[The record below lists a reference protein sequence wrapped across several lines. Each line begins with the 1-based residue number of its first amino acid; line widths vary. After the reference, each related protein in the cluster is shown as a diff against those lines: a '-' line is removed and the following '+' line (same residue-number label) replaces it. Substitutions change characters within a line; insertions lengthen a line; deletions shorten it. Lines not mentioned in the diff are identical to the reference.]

1 MIQRLQVFW
10 ISPKSAV
17 SFETITHFAGRRPD
31 GSRWE
36 LPASAALE
44 AVRDGSLSLYLI
56 RNGVV
61 HDIVA
66 AQHDGTH
73 YLKCLSDDLLPA
85 LLLALPS
92 FVPPQNT
99 ALS

>member
-17 SFETITHFAGRRPD
+17 SFETITHFAGRQRD

-36 LPASAALE
+36 LPADEALE

-56 RNGVV
+56 RKGIV

-66 AQHDGTH
+66 AYHDGLH
-73 YLKCLSDDLLPA
+73 YLKCADDELSPA

-92 FVPPQNT
+92 FEPQQG
-99 ALS
+99 SSV